1 MDDECIHGLEGQLC
15 ASCFPKAAPD
25 PALVVKAP
33 RASRAKLSSLRDPRP
48 SSLGAQGTTNAA
60 RNAGSTT
67 PRAAPKTAVVREPR
81 TTAAA
86 RSSTAR
92 IAADNVGEQRIY
104 HVTHVRNLAAIL
116 ESGALYADT
125 NESLAPRPQVDIS
138 AADTRAARRAALVA
152 GDGSA
157 SVADYVPFFL
167 SPNAALWDSVR
178 AGEADPRLV
187 LDALGSTAGDFV
199 ILVSTVKT
207 VLAGRA
213 EAIEADEAS
222 VTITDGDAGA
232 PLTRFAATAAG
243 ADRMLR
249 LLRANPD
256 SEVLHSAE
264 LLVADEF
271 PFELVTLVGVTN
283 DKVRD
288 VVKPLFAGSVF
299 RPKVVV
305 YPPWFLALET
315 GE

>member
-1 MDDECIHGLEGQLC
+1 MDDECIHGLEGELC

-33 RASRAKLSSLRDPRP
+33 RASRAKLSSLRDPLP
-48 SSLGAQGTTNAA
+48 SAMSATTAA
-60 RNAGSTT
+60 RTATKTT

-86 RSSTAR
+86 RSSSAR

-104 HVTHVRNLAAIL
+104 HVTHVRNLAAIIAA
-116 ESGALYADT
+116 GALFADA
-125 NESLAPRPQVDIS
+125 NETLTSRPEIDIS
-138 AADTRAARRAALVA
+138 TADTRAARRAARVA

-157 SVADYVPFFL
+157 NVADYVPFFL
-167 SPNAALWDSVR
+167 SPNAAIWDSVR
-178 AGEADPRLV
+178 AGIADPRLV

-199 ILVSTVKT
+199 ILVSTVTT
-207 VLAGRA
+207 VLTGRA
-213 EAIEADEAS
+213 DAIEADEAS

-232 PLTRFAATAAG
+232 VLTRFAATAAG

-256 SEVLHSAE
+256 SDALQNAE

-288 VVKPLFAGSVF
+288 AVKSLFAGSAF

-315 GE
+315 AE

>member
-1 MDDECIHGLEGQLC
+1 MDDECIHGLEGKLC

-33 RASRAKLSSLRDPRP
+33 RASRAKLSSLRDPLP
-48 SSLGAQGTTNAA
+48 SSRTALNATTAA
-60 RNAGSTT
+60 RTARTA

-86 RSSTAR
+86 RSSSAR

-116 ESGALYADT
+116 ESGALLADT
-125 NESLAPRPQVDIS
+125 NETLATRPEIDIS
-138 AADTRAARRAALVA
+138 APGTREARRAALVA

-157 SVADYVPFFL
+157 SVASYVPFFL
-167 SPNAALWDSVR
+167 SPNASIWDSVR
-178 AGEADPRLV
+178 AGAADPRLV

-207 VLAGRA
+207 VLEGRA
-213 EAIEADEAS
+213 DAIEADEAS

-232 PLTRFAATAAG
+232 TLTRFGATVAS

-256 SEVLHSAE
+256 SEALHGAE

-288 VVKPLFAGSVF
+288 QIKPLFAGSAF

-305 YPPWFLALET
+305 YPPWFLALEPA
-315 GE
+315 E

>member
-1 MDDECIHGLEGQLC
+1 M
-15 ASCFPKAAPD
+15 KT
-25 PALVVKAP
+25 P

-48 SSLGAQGTTNAA
+48 TALSATTAA
-60 RNAGSTT
+60 KTAAKATL
-67 PRAAPKTAVVREPR
+67 RAAPKTAVVREPR

-86 RSSTAR
+86 RSSSAR

-116 ESGALYADT
+116 ESGALLADA
-125 NESLAPRPQVDIS
+125 NEDWDTRPTIDIS
-138 AADTRAARRAALVA
+138 TVDTRAARRAAVVA

-157 SVADYVPFFL
+157 SVASYVPFFL
-167 SPNAALWDSVR
+167 SPNANIWQGVR
-178 AGEADPRLV
+178 SSTADPRLV
-187 LDALGSTAGDFV
+187 LDALGSDAGDFV

-213 EAIEADEAS
+213 AAIEADEAS
-222 VTITDGDAGA
+222 VTITDGDAGGV
-232 PLTRFAATAAG
+232 LTRFAATVAA

-249 LLRANPD
+249 LLRANPESD
-256 SEVLHSAE
+256 ALQNAE
-264 LLVADEF
+264 LLVAGEF

-288 VVKPLFAGSVF
+288 IVKPLFAGSAF

-305 YPPWFLALET
+305 YPPWFLAAE
-315 GE
+315 EA

>member
-1 MDDECIHGLEGQLC
+1 MDDECIHGLEGELC

-33 RASRAKLSSLRDPRP
+33 RASRAKLSSLRDPLP
-48 SSLGAQGTTNAA
+48 SSRGALSATTASRTA
-60 RNAGSTT
+60 SKATT
-67 PRAAPKTAVVREPR
+67 RSAPKTSAVREPR

-86 RSSTAR
+86 RSSSAR

-116 ESGALYADT
+116 ESGALFADA
-125 NESLAPRPQVDIS
+125 NEVWEARPQIDIS
-138 AADTRAARRAALVA
+138 AAETRAARRAALVA

-157 SVADYVPFFL
+157 NVASYVPFFL
-167 SPNAALWDSVR
+167 SPNANIWEGVR
-178 AGEADPRLV
+178 SGSADPRLV
-187 LDALGSTAGDFV
+187 LDPLGSDAGDFV

-213 EAIEADEAS
+213 DAIDADEAS
-222 VTITDGDAGA
+222 VTITDGDAAGA
-232 PLTRFAATAAG
+232 LTRFAATSAA

-256 SEVLHSAE
+256 SDALQNAE

-271 PFELVTLVGVTN
+271 PFELVTLIGVTN

-288 VVKPLFAGSVF
+288 VIKPLFAGSAF

-305 YPPWFLALET
+305 YPPWFLAVEDS
-315 GE
+315 E

>member
-1 MDDECIHGLEGQLC
+1 MDDECIHGLEGELC
-15 ASCFPKAAPD
+15 ASCFPKAAPV

-48 SSLGAQGTTNAA
+48 TALSATTAA
-60 RNAGSTT
+60 RTAAKSPG
-67 PRAAPKTAVVREPR
+67 RAAPKTAVVREPR

-86 RSSTAR
+86 RSTSAR

-104 HVTHVRNLAAIL
+104 HVTHVRNLASIL
-116 ESGALYADT
+116 ELGALLADA
-125 NESLAPRPQVDIS
+125 NDSWDSHPAIDIS
-138 AADTRAARRAALVA
+138 TADTRAARRAAVVA

-157 SVADYVPFFL
+157 SVASYVPFFL
-167 SPNAALWDSVR
+167 SPNAALWQSVR
-178 AGEADPRLV
+178 ANTADPRLE
-187 LDALGSTAGDFV
+187 LDPLGSDAGDFV

-207 VLAGRA
+207 VLAGCA
-213 EAIEADEAS
+213 DAIDADESS
-222 VTITDGDAGA
+222 VTITDGDAAGT
-232 PLTRFAATAAG
+232 LTRFASTAAA

-256 SEVLHSAE
+256 SDALQNAE

-288 VVKPLFAGSVF
+288 VVKPLFAGSSF

-305 YPPWFLALET
+305 YPPWFLALEET
-315 GE
+315 TE